1 MSTLIK
7 EAATATAV
15 ELSGSRQLIAL
26 ITPGWGSSGYYS
38 AEVLE
43 QAAYDRVFPKGTRQH
58 IDHDGEM
65 ARFEQPV
72 GSITTLAAAL
82 AEDAR
87 WDPNYVHPKTGEKGA
102 LLAES
107 NIFPRWRA
115 DLAAM
120 KDAIGNSIVA
130 SAIMSEGEVEGR
142 KGMIVEKLLP
152 STLNRVDYVTAE
164 GRGGHIS
171 AVLESALTRHAIEA
185 TANETRQLI
194 LAALKAAHGDE
205 GTWVWIRDYDD
216 AKVWFEVESDE
227 SFKIYE
233 QSWTLANGAVSL
245 GEGRIEVRSTTSY
258 VPVTSTTEALRTVT
272 KTTPPDP
279 AGATPNQ
286 EEANMATIDDKE
298 LADLRESASRATT
311 AASELAEANKRAD
324 AAEAK
329 VAESEAKATKA
340 TAEAIVAE
348 AFGDTDA
355 KVTRAALITAALA
368 AEAFDPDKLRADAT
382 EAAAE
387 IAVTHGAGTPRG
399 VGETAKVTESGKTI
413 TSESI
418 VSALHGKAA

>member
-7 EAATATAV
+7 EAATATTTAV
-15 ELSGSRQLIAL
+15 SGSRQLIAL

-43 QAAYDRVFPKGTRQH
+43 QAANDRVFPKGTRQH

-87 WDPNYVHPKTGEKGA
+87 WDPDYVHPKTGEKGA

-107 NIFPRWRA
+107 DVFPRWRA

-130 SAIMSEGEVEGR
+130 SAIMSEGEVDGR

-171 AVLESALTRHAIEA
+171 AVLESALNRHAIEA

-233 QSWTLANGAVSL
+233 QSWTLTDGAVTL
-245 GEGRIEVRSTTSY
+245 GDGRIEVRSTTSY
-258 VPVTSTTEALRTVT
+258 VPVTTTTEALRTVT
-272 KTTPPDP
+272 KNSPPVP
-279 AGATPNQ
+279 AGATTNQ
-286 EEANMATIDDKE
+286 EEATMATIDDKE
-298 LADLRESASRATT
+298 LATLRESASRAT
-311 AASELAEANKRAD
+311 ALEAELATERETRAN
-324 AAEAK
+324 
-329 VAESEAKATKA
+329 EAKAARKDK
-340 TAEAIVAE
+340 AEAIVKE
-348 AFGDTDA
+348 AFGDDVPAFFLNAATMLAESEDFDA
-355 KVTRAALITAALA
+355 
-368 AEAFDPDKLRADAT
+368 DKLRTDAT
-382 EAAAE
+382 EAAAK
-387 IAVTHGAGTPRG
+387 IAVDHGAGTPRG

-413 TSESI
+413 TDEMI
-418 VSALHGKAA
+418 VNALHGKAA

>member
-43 QAAYDRVFPKGTRQH
+43 QAANDRVFPKGTRQH

-171 AVLESALTRHAIEA
+171 AVLESALARHVTEA

-205 GTWVWIRDYDD
+205 GAWVWIRDYDD

-233 QSWTLANGAVSL
+233 HSWTLTNGAVAL

-272 KTTPPDP
+272 KNSPPVP
-279 AGATPNQ
+279 AGSTQKKEAATMATTQ
-286 EEANMATIDDKE
+286 IEEAE
-298 LADLRESASRATT
+298 LATLREDASRAATVE
-311 AASELAEANKRAD
+311 AELAEARTQLAT
-324 AAEAK
+324 AETAR
-329 VAESEAKATKA
+329 TKA

-348 AFGDTDA
+348 AFGDTEA
-355 KVTRAALITAALA
+355 KVTRRALVAEALN
-368 AEAFDPDKLRADAT
+368 AEAFDADKLRADAT

>member
-43 QAAYDRVFPKGTRQH
+43 QAANDRVFPKGTRQH

-87 WDPNYVHPKTGEKGA
+87 WDPDYVHPKTGEKGA

-107 NIFPRWRA
+107 DVFPRWQA
-115 DLAAM
+115 DLKAM

-130 SAIMSEGEVEGR
+130 SAVMSEGEVDGR
-142 KGMIVEKLLP
+142 KGWIVEKLLP

-171 AVLESALTRHAIEA
+171 AVLESALTRHAVEA
-185 TANETRQLI
+185 TANETRELI
-194 LAALKAAHGDE
+194 RTALRTAYGADN
-205 GTWVWIRDYDD
+205 TWVWLRDHDNTT
-216 AKVWFEVESDE
+216 AWFEVEDADTMA
-227 SFKIYE
+227 IY
-233 QSWTLANGAVSL
+233 QQAYALTDNLVTLT
-245 GEGRIEVRSTTSY
+245 GERIEVRATTQY
-258 VPVTSTTEALRTVT
+258 VAVTNTTEALRTVT
-272 KTTPPDP
+272 KTTPPVP
-279 AGATPNQ
+279 AGETPNQ

-311 AASELAEANKRAD
+311 AEAELATERATR
-324 AAEAK
+324 AT
-329 VAESEAKATKA
+329 EAKAARKDK
-340 TAEAIVAE
+340 AEAIVKE
-348 AFGDTDA
+348 AFGDDTPA
-355 KVTRAALITAALA
+355 FFLTAAALLA
-368 AEAFDPDKLRADAT
+368 ESEDFDADKLRTDAT
-382 EAAAE
+382 EAAAK
-387 IAVTHGAGTPRG
+387 IAVDNGAGTPRG

-413 TSESI
+413 TDEMI
-418 VSALHGKAA
+418 VNALHGKAA

>member
-7 EAATATAV
+7 EAATATTAAV
-15 ELSGSRQLIAL
+15 SGSRQLIAL

-38 AEVLE
+38 PEVLE
-43 QAAYDRVFPKGTRQH
+43 QAANDRVFPKGTRQH

-87 WDPNYVHPKTGEKGA
+87 WDPDYVHPKTGEKGA

-107 NIFPRWRA
+107 DVFPRWRA

-194 LAALKAAHGDE
+194 LAALKAAHGED

-216 AKVWFEVESDE
+216 AKVWFEVESDD

-233 QSWTLANGAVSL
+233 QSWTLADGAVAL

-272 KTTPPDP
+272 KNSPPVP
-279 AGATPNQ
+279 AGATENQ
-286 EEANMATIDDKE
+286 EEATMATIDDKE
-298 LADLRESASRATT
+298 LATLRESASRAT
-311 AASELAEANKRAD
+311 ALEAELATERETRAN
-324 AAEAK
+324 
-329 VAESEAKATKA
+329 EAKAARKDK
-340 TAEAIVAE
+340 AEAIVKE
-348 AFGDTDA
+348 AFGDDVPTFFLNAATMLAESEDFDA
-355 KVTRAALITAALA
+355 
-368 AEAFDPDKLRADAT
+368 EKLRTDAT
-382 EAAAE
+382 EAAAK
-387 IAVTHGAGTPRG
+387 IAVDNGAGTPRG